1 VSNKGKLLKGNK
13 LSNNNAIG
21 INEMWCL
28 WKLVGTY
35 YKWIW
40 KLCFIW

>member
-1 VSNKGKLLKGNK
+1 MESFSNSSINIMSNKGNLLKGNK
-13 LSNNNAIG
+13 LSNNDAIG

-35 YKWIW
+35 
-40 KLCFIW
+40 